1 MRKVPDR
8 DLSLFI
14 DVCEKR
20 PLIVD
25 SEVED
30 AMLIGERERG
40 GVYCGVWGFEDG
52 IEVETV
58 EGREHGEF

>member
-1 MRKVPDR
+1 MRKVSDS

-14 DVCEKR
+14 DVCEKW

-30 AMLIGERERG
+30 TVLIGERERG
-40 GVYCGVWGFEDG
+40 GVHCGVRSFEDG

-58 EGREHGEF
+58 EGREHSEF